1 LASGKL
7 GVIGAGNMGSAIIR
21 GLIASGIY
29 EARNILVYDTDVR
42 RGEELRGEGL
52 AVVNSVEQIAEAAET
67 VIIAVKP
74 GTVEDTLRQL
84 KSAPDSMLIISVA
97 AGITTRKLESA
108 LPKHPVVRVMPNAP
122 CMIGSGASGICR
134 GKDAG
139 ESHIQHA
146 LKIMGALGYVTEVPE
161 SLMDAVTG
169 LSGSGPAYVAVLID
183 ALMMGGLRMGLPRKT
198 ALKLA
203 AQTVYGTAKMILEKD
218 MEPAALRDMV
228 TSPGGTTAEGLM
240 TLEQN
245 AFRWTV
251 MGAVEAATV
260 KAQILGK

>member
-1 LASGKL
+1 MASGKL

-29 EARNILVYDTDVR
+29 EARNILVYDTDLQK
-42 RGEELRGEGL
+42 GEEFRKEGL
-52 AVVNSVEQIAEAAET
+52 DVVDSVQFIAKTAET

-74 GTVEDTLRQL
+74 GTVEDALRQL
-84 KSAPDSMLIISVA
+84 KTSPASTLVISIA
-97 AGITTRKLESA
+97 AGITTQKLESV
-108 LPKHPVVRVMPNAP
+108 LPGYPVVRVMPNAP
-122 CMIGSGASGICR
+122 CMIGAGASAICR
-134 GKDAG
+134 GKNAG
-139 ESHIQHA
+139 ESHVQQA
-146 LKIMGALGYVTEVPE
+146 LKIMGALGYVTEVQE
-161 SLMDAVTG
+161 SLIDAVTG

-203 AQTVYGTAKMILEKD
+203 AQTVYGTAKMILDKD
-218 MEPAALRDMV
+218 MEPSALRDMV

-240 TLEQN
+240 ALEQN
-245 AFRWTV
+245 AFSAAL
-251 MGAVEAATV
+251 MEAVEASTV